1 MEMTIRFHASRALWP
16 TINARPCTD
25 CSANNNE
32 YCRDDEK
39 VALKPSRCRAVFD
52 ESPYDVLAVQKVREK
67 SSGNNELVNQRLMT
81 IFEISGFHCQDASRQ
96 ESAMIPWI
104 EGTHVEPTI
113 LRGSS
118 VQQEVYRASLREV
131 R

>member
-25 CSANNNE
+25 CGPNNNE
-32 YCRDDEK
+32 YCCDDEK
-39 VALKPSRCRAVFD
+39 EALKPSRCRTAFD
-52 ESPYDVLAVQKVREK
+52 ESPYDVLAIHKVREK

-81 IFEISGFHCQDASRQ
+81 IFEISGLTLGIGL
-96 ESAMIPWI
+96 IPWI
-104 EGTHVEPTI
+104 EGTHFEPTI

-118 VQQEVYRASLREV
+118 VQMEVYRAWLREV